1 MGHLMSILNS
11 HTCFAKLGQ
20 LPSNLS
26 SLRGH
31 FHNSKSK
38 LRGGRPW
45 GGWGGKHVLV
55 SRPTRLLTPKDQRNM
70 AVAMWKTCSGAKGI
84 KRQAIGSSNFAK
96 LFGYLASP
104 LPSLVAVRM
113 QRAILPSLWSTSRL
127 NTPCDRHA
135 RIQHDLS
142 ASFRFYF
149 TFFLSCQST
158 IIFCRADQN
167 FPIIQQYGPTF
178 WEYPKSWPDV
188 NVWLPLPSEHTQ
200 SEATVERI
208 ARNWSSL
215 ALLQNRNGFFLTIHK
230 TQLSGFRLYTQS
242 QPQNHWMIQL
252 FGTCNRVGNWWT
264 CGFDQKIS

>member
-1 MGHLMSILNS
+1 
-11 HTCFAKLGQ
+11 
-20 LPSNLS
+20 
-26 SLRGH
+26 
-31 FHNSKSK
+31 
-38 LRGGRPW
+38 
-45 GGWGGKHVLV
+45 
-55 SRPTRLLTPKDQRNM
+55 M
-70 AVAMWKTCSGAKGI
+70 AVAMWKTCSGAKCI

-135 RIQHDLS
+135 RIKHDLS

-200 SEATVERI
+200 SVAAVERI
-208 ARNWSSL
+208 ARNWSNL
-215 ALLQNRNGFFLTIHK
+215 ALSQNRNGFYLTIRK
-230 TQLSGFRLYTQS
+230 TQATWSAHYWGALSSPSGDLGIGLVWDILSPTPIQHFGTSVEIFKLSMMGPQLLSGWYQIFLDVQ
-242 QPQNHWMIQL
+242 
-252 FGTCNRVGNWWT
+252 
-264 CGFDQKIS
+264 